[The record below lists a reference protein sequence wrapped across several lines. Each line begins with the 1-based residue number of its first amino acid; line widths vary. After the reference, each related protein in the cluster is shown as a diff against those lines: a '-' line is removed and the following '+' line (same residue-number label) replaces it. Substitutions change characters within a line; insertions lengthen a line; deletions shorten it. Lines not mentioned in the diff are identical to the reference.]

1 MSQRR
6 LKLITL
12 PWELEVPTLSLA
24 SLAAVTPPGFDVAI
38 VDLLR
43 QRLHLD
49 EPTDLVGITAS
60 TPRIKAAYALADLY
74 RARGVKVVLG
84 GHHASAMP
92 DEALAHADAVVVG
105 EGETSWQR
113 ICDDFLVA
121 PSRVAGVYRDVA
133 PDLSTLPQP
142 RVDLLHLERYGAW
155 YYPLIASRG
164 CPEACSFC
172 FAKRMTLGYRTY
184 PISHVLEQV
193 RRRPAWVKGSYFVD
207 DNLTAEPDYARELF
221 RALKRFG
228 IVFGMQS
235 RHEFSREGK
244 DLALARDAGCILI
257 SSGYES
263 INQASLDGTG
273 KRSMAEAH
281 RETAAAQ
288 FREGIIPSGNWMFGF
303 DWDGP
308 DIFARTLDFLDS
320 ADLLHC
326 SFTTEIP
333 FPGTAAWKTYRL
345 EQRLL
350 TEDYDDYV
358 GKDHVVVKPQRMT
371 ATQLRDGVR
380 WLATHYYSAGR
391 CATRAMK
398 AARNSKLAPLGTFT
412 RLPALAGLQA
422 FQWWQWHYRMVPS
435 LQWLY
440 RRILSVNK
448 HRYFSDLARGTDF
461 WASVYAPAG
470 GPSDDE
476 LGLAGPFIDSQGLK
490 PSPKRRLAPSHATP
504 RNPARA

>member
-1 MSQRR
+1 MARPR
-6 LKLITL
+6 IKLITL

-24 SLAAVTPPGFDVAI
+24 SLAAVTPSQFDVAI

-92 DEALAHADAVVVG
+92 DEALQHADAVVVG
-105 EGETSWQR
+105 EGETAWR
-113 ICDDFLVA
+113 RLCEDFLVS
-121 PSRVAGVYRDVA
+121 PSRVSGIHRDPA

-142 RVDLLHLERYGAW
+142 RVDLMHLERYGAW

-184 PISHVLEQV
+184 PIAHVLEQV
-193 RRRPAWVKGSYFVD
+193 RRRPAWVKGCYFVD
-207 DNLTAEPDYARELF
+207 DNLTADPDYARELF
-221 RALKRFG
+221 RALSRFG
-228 IVFGMQS
+228 VVFGMQS

-244 DLALARDAGCILI
+244 DLALARRAGCILI

-273 KRSMAEAH
+273 KRSMADMH

-303 DWDGP
+303 DWDEP
-308 DIFARTLDFLDS
+308 DTFQRTLDFLDS
-320 ADLLHC
+320 TDLLHC

-333 FPGTAAWKTYRL
+333 FPGTQAWKAYRL
-345 EQRLL
+345 EGRLL
-350 TEDYDDYV
+350 TEDYDEFV
-358 GKDHVVVKPQRMT
+358 GKDHVVVRPARMT
-371 ATQLRDGVR
+371 PEELRDGVR

-391 CATRAMK
+391 CARRAVK
-398 AARNSKLAPLGTFT
+398 AAKNPHLAPLGHFT
-412 RLPALAGLQA
+412 RLPALLGLQA
-422 FQWWQWHYRMVPS
+422 FQLWQWHYRMVPS

-448 HRYFSDLARGTDF
+448 HRYFGDLLRRTDF
-461 WASVYAPAG
+461 WASEHRPAG
-470 GPSDDE
+470 GPADVE
-476 LGLAGPFIDSQGLK
+476 LSLSGPFIATQGHK
-490 PSPKRRLAPSHATP
+490 PSPRRKLAPSHAQP